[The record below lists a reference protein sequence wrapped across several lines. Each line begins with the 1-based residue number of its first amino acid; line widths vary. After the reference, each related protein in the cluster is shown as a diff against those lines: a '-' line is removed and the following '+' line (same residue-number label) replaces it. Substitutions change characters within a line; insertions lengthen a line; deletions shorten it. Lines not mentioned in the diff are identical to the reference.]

1 MNKVIASLL
10 SITLVALNTVSAYSQ
25 VPLKGAKGFRAASK
39 VKVTLP
45 VSSFSVK
52 IPAAAAINTAK
63 LTSTLARL
71 DTQARVS
78 QHLTAPQYTPK
89 EKSSSF

>member
-52 IPAAAAINTAK
+52 NKKKLLDLEHTLKIMLINI
-63 LTSTLARL
+63 LTEPT
-71 DTQARVS
+71 
-78 QHLTAPQYTPK
+78 K
-89 EKSSSF
+89 